1 MADVHFIDNSQQF
14 KDAKDEA
21 ILRALEAIGMTAE
34 GYAKMK
40 CPVDT
45 GLLRN
50 SITHAVG
57 GDSVSMSYHAQY
69 GSNRNSSGKRIN
81 ASLRGAGSVGVGRY
95 NGTVGQR
102 GDETVYI
109 GTNVEYAAYVEFGT
123 VNTPPQPYLKPAVM
137 DHTGT
142 YERILKSHL
151 KGEE

>member
-1 MADVHFIDNSQQF
+1 MADVHFTDNSQQF

-21 ILRALEAIGMTAE
+21 ILRALEAIGITAE

-57 GDSVSMSYHAQY
+57 GDTVSMSYHATY
-69 GSNRNSSGKRIN
+69 GSNKSNGKRMS
-81 ASLRGAGSVGVGRY
+81 ASAMGAGSVGVGRY

-137 DHTGT
+137 DHLGT
-142 YERILKSHL
+142 YQRILKSHL